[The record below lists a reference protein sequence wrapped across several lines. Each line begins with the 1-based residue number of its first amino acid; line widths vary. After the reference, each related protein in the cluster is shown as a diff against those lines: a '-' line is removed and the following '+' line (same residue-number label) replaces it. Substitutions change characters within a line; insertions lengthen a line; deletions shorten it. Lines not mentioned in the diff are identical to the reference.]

1 MAKISLSVDEL
12 NNIVTK
18 INTSSQKI
26 SELWNSVKT
35 TEITK
40 IRESWMGKDCEAY
53 IVKVEQMDVTMQ
65 QAIKALQLLGA
76 TYKQAI
82 DDIVATQKKITNDIQ
97 GL

>member
-1 MAKISLSVDEL
+1 
-12 NNIVTK
+12 
-18 INTSSQKI
+18 
-26 SELWNSVKT
+26 
-35 TEITK
+35 
-40 IRESWMGKDCEAY
+40 MGKDCEAY

-82 DDIVATQKKITNDIQ
+82 DNIVATQNKITNDIQ